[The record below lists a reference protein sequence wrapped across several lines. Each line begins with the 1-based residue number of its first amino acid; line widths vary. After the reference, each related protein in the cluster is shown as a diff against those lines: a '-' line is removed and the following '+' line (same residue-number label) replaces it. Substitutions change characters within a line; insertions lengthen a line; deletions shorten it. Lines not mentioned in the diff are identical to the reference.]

1 MGLAPQL
8 TRTVNLRRV
17 DVSSHDRARGLM
29 EDRLGMQADEL
40 LEALSAS
47 AVGLL
52 EAVAV
57 PAYIVDNDLRVRW
70 QNAASKELVG
80 DLRGRL
86 EGSSQVVPE
95 DLDRARDAFTQKQ
108 NGAEHAEV
116 ELSVLRRDGTLV
128 RVAVSSVPLKNPAG
142 QMIGSFGL
150 IQVLGELDPASERAP
165 RLSPRERETLALLAA
180 GHSTVEM
187 AERMAISK
195 ETVRNHVKRVLRAL
209 DASSRVEA
217 VAKAR
222 RAGLV

>member
-1 MGLAPQL
+1 
-8 TRTVNLRRV
+8 
-17 DVSSHDRARGLM
+17 M
-29 EDRLGMQADEL
+29 EDRPGVQADEL

-128 RVAVSSVPLKNPAG
+128 RIAVSSVPLKNPAG

-150 IQVLGELDPASERAP
+150 IQVLGELDQASERAP

-180 GHSTVEM
+180 GHSTVEI

>member
-1 MGLAPQL
+1 
-8 TRTVNLRRV
+8 
-17 DVSSHDRARGLM
+17 
-29 EDRLGMQADEL
+29 MQADEL

-128 RVAVSSVPLKNPAG
+128 RIAVSSVPLKNPAG

-150 IQVLGELDPASERAP
+150 IQVLGELDQASERAP

-187 AERMAISK
+187 AEQMAISK

>member
-1 MGLAPQL
+1 
-8 TRTVNLRRV
+8 
-17 DVSSHDRARGLM
+17 M
-29 EDRLGMQADEL
+29 EDRPGVQADEL

-70 QNAASKELVG
+70 QNKASKELVG

-128 RVAVSSVPLKNPAG
+128 RIAVSSVPLKNPAG

-150 IQVLGELDPASERAP
+150 IQVLGELDQASERAP

>member
-1 MGLAPQL
+1 MAERPA
-8 TRTVNLRRV
+8 VK
-17 DVSSHDRARGLM
+17 
-29 EDRLGMQADEL
+29 ADEL
-40 LEALSAS
+40 LEALSDC
-47 AVGLL
+47 AVALL

-70 QNAASKELVG
+70 QNAASRELVG

-86 EGSSQVVPE
+86 ELSSKVVPE

-108 NGAEHAEV
+108 NGAEHTEV
-116 ELSVLRRDGTLV
+116 ELSVLRRDGALV
-128 RVAVSSVPLKNPAG
+128 RVAVSSVPLKDPAG
-142 QMIGSFGL
+142 TMIGSFGL
-150 IQVLGELDPASERAP
+150 VQVLGELEPSSERAP

-180 GHSTVEM
+180 GHSTIEI

-195 ETVRNHVKRVLRAL
+195 ETVRNHVKRVLRSL
-209 DASSRVEA
+209 DANSRVEA

>member
-1 MGLAPQL
+1 
-8 TRTVNLRRV
+8 
-17 DVSSHDRARGLM
+17 M
-29 EDRLGMQADEL
+29 EDRPGVLADEL

-128 RVAVSSVPLKNPAG
+128 RIAVSSVPLKNPAG
-142 QMIGSFGL
+142 VMIGSFGL
-150 IQVLGELDPASERAP
+150 VQVLGELDPASERAP

-180 GHSTVEM
+180 GHSTTEM

-195 ETVRNHVKRVLRAL
+195 ETVRNHVKRVLRGL

>member
-1 MGLAPQL
+1 
-8 TRTVNLRRV
+8 
-17 DVSSHDRARGLM
+17 
-29 EDRLGMQADEL
+29 MQADEL

-70 QNAASKELVG
+70 QTKASKELVG

-95 DLDRARDAFTQKQ
+95 DLDRARDAFMQKQ

-128 RVAVSSVPLKNPAG
+128 RIAVSSVPLKNPAG

-150 IQVLGELDPASERAP
+150 IQVLGELDQASERAP

-187 AERMAISK
+187 AEQMAISK

>member
-1 MGLAPQL
+1 
-8 TRTVNLRRV
+8 
-17 DVSSHDRARGLM
+17 
-29 EDRLGMQADEL
+29 MQADEL

-116 ELSVLRRDGTLV
+116 ELSVMRRDGTLV
-128 RVAVSSVPLKNPAG
+128 RIAVSSVPLKNPAG

-150 IQVLGELDPASERAP
+150 IQVLGELDQASERAP